1 MSPEAVVAQIIAL
14 REQAGAMVAQCDALL
29 ADLAGI
35 TVVER
40 SALDDQLTTR
50 RAPRVYGGG
59 APKEEN
65 DGEAE

>member
-1 MSPEAVVAQIIAL
+1 MSPEAVVTQIIAL

-29 ADLAGI
+29 TDLAGI

-50 RAPRVYGGG
+50 KAPRVYGG